1 MKKKILFIATL
12 VGMSMF
18 IGCQRFDFEEAHQ
31 EAIRQNAENI
41 FGKIDPN
48 QDWNSSVSGTV
59 TITADASLKTIS
71 RVQILTESPFMNPN
85 AQVVAEA
92 EVQKGQSVTLNY
104 DVLNSYTRLMAACID
119 NEGHY
124 HVKGFNIG
132 DEKVSFKSSATT
144 RAAARR
150 ASSDIDLS
158 AIELKYDNSFMSYN
172 ALRTLSDDNKYS
184 SWKGK
189 NWEKDRLW
197 WAAGSVSN
205 EWTMSNSTI
214 YRDATPL
221 SDEDTTTLNEIFSAS
236 LGRYDYKTNGDKD
249 PRNNLKLIN
258 ESSAVKL
265 YGNHLVS
272 NGKAPLT
279 LCPVQLASTE
289 AYWCDIYYYYYRTED
304 IPAGTTEA
312 DYIKTLPKFKAI
324 DLNDERKAFSAVTG
338 VAVNEPDT
346 NFCRQHEYLLPFYG
360 NASEFAEEPTEI
372 PPTLNSYGYTTNK
385 KFYRIYNYSGNS
397 KAKPDPIPESKHYIT
412 YGTKTENLKAEYTDN
427 IEYQLWQI
435 FTNAKDNTMML
446 YNVGSKKFMWWN
458 NNGEYVEFK
467 DIAENSL
474 KNYTVYLTDGKWNP
488 YAIDKITEQKV
499 YIYSAYKNNCIKAL
513 IDTGREYLYRGGTN
527 ISGDYQITR
536 EWTFEEYKAESY
548 PAEAI
553 TDFDLP
559 LKYFSTTYIETPHES
574 ISAII
579 PEGYRIGFM
588 IRKDNGKKTEEMGGD
603 KRGCLYGY
611 GELNKEI
618 NTYGQFKTAVTKF
631 KMAEDSP
638 RMATFTAN
646 GKTYLCFEEGADA
659 QFSDV
664 IVELGG
670 YDTDVYESD
679 PTGNSGSGQSTA
691 TRMLYDEIEPEGTT
705 YMLLFEDRAT
715 SADYDMNDVV
725 LRCRRQ
731 TGVNSGRVDL
741 SLVAAGGLDEVEI
754 RGIEG
759 TYVKGYELNE
769 KEVHEIF
776 DVNYATGYDRFVN
789 TVDGKPVIDPCK
801 GVYELP
807 AGMTIPQFLAKIY
820 IVNKTTGDVIRVPK
834 TGAEPLAIIMPF
846 DFKYPKERQM
856 ITGAYTEFLQWAQDA
871 TGHNDWYNHIEE
883 NTVYPIDNIIS
894 K

>member
-48 QDWNSSVSGTV
+48 QDWNSSVSGTT
-59 TITADASLKTIS
+59 TITADAPLKTIA
-71 RVQILTESPFMNPN
+71 RVQILTESPFMNPD
-85 AQVVAEA
+85 AKVIAETEA
-92 EVQKGQSVTLNY
+92 QKGQTVTLDY
-104 DVLNSYTRLMAACID
+104 DVLNSYTRLIAACID

-124 HVKGFNIG
+124 HIKGFNIG
-132 DEKVSFKSSATT
+132 DEKVSFKSGATT

-324 DLNDERKAFSAVTG
+324 DLNDERKAFSTASG
-338 VAVNEPDT
+338 IAVNESDV
-346 NFCRQHEYLLPFYG
+346 NFRRLHEYLLPFYG

-372 PPTLNSYGYTTNK
+372 PPTLNSYGYTTNGY
-385 KFYRIYNYSGNS
+385 FYRIYNNS
-397 KAKPDPIPESKHYIT
+397 DGADHYIT
-412 YGTKTENLKAEYTDN
+412 NGGPDDDLKDAYTENVED
-427 IEYQLWQI
+427 QLWQI
-435 FTNAKDNTMML
+435 FANSANGTFMF
-446 YNVGSKKFMWWN
+446 YNVGSKKFLWC
-458 NNGEYVEFK
+458 NNGRPEIK
-467 DIAENSL
+467 DINEKTL
-474 KNYTVYLTDGKWNP
+474 DKYTFFITDSKINP
-488 YAIDKITEQKV
+488 TEGRDKV
-499 YIYSAYKNNCIKAL
+499 YIYSFNQEKCLKSDAGTRLGVGNKNS
-513 IDTGREYLYRGGTN
+513 TN
-527 ISGDYQITR
+527 QYR
-536 EWTFEEYKAESY
+536 EWTFEEYNY
-548 PAEAI
+548 QAEAI

-820 IVNKTTGDVIRVPK
+820 IINKTTGDVIRVPK

-856 ITGAYTEFLQWAQDA
+856 ITGAYKEFLQWAQDA

>member
-48 QDWNSSVSGTV
+48 QDWNSSVSGTI
-59 TITADASLKTIS
+59 TITADAPLKTIA
-71 RVQILTESPFMNPN
+71 RVQILTESPFMNPD
-85 AQVVAEA
+85 AKVIAETEA
-92 EVQKGQSVTLNY
+92 QKGQTVTLDY
-104 DVLNSYTRLMAACID
+104 DVLNSYTRLIAACID

-124 HVKGFNIG
+124 HIKGFNIG
-132 DEKVSFKSSATT
+132 DEKVSFKSGATT

-197 WAAGSVSN
+197 WASGSVSN

-324 DLNDERKAFSAVTG
+324 DLNDERKAFSTASG
-338 VAVNEPDT
+338 IAVNESDV
-346 NFCRQHEYLLPFYG
+346 NFRRLHEYLLPFYG

-372 PPTLNSYGYTTNK
+372 PPTLNSYGYTTNGY
-385 KFYRIYNYSGNS
+385 FYRIYNNS
-397 KAKPDPIPESKHYIT
+397 DGADHYIT
-412 YGTKTENLKAEYTDN
+412 NGGPDDDLKDAYTENVED
-427 IEYQLWQI
+427 QLWQI
-435 FTNAKDNTMML
+435 FANSANGTFMF
-446 YNVGSKKFMWWN
+446 YNVGSKKFLWC
-458 NNGEYVEFK
+458 NNGRPEIK
-467 DIAENSL
+467 DINEKTL
-474 KNYTVYLTDGKWNP
+474 DKYTFFITDSKINP
-488 YAIDKITEQKV
+488 TEGRDKV
-499 YIYSAYKNNCIKAL
+499 YIYSFNQEKCLKSDAGTRLGVGNKNS
-513 IDTGREYLYRGGTN
+513 TN
-527 ISGDYQITR
+527 QYR
-536 EWTFEEYKAESY
+536 EWTFEEYNY
-548 PAEAI
+548 QAEAI

-631 KMAEDSP
+631 KMAENSP

-691 TRMLYDEIEPEGTT
+691 TRILYEEKEIPGST
-705 YMLLFEDRAT
+705 YMLLFEDRSS

-725 LRCRRQ
+725 LRCERL
-731 TGVNSGRVDL
+731 TGSYKDQVVL
-741 SLVAAGGLDEVEI
+741 TLVAAGGLDNVII

-759 TYVKGYELNE
+759 EYVEGYSL
-769 KEVHEIF
+769 KDREVHDIF
-776 DVNYATGYDRFVN
+776 RKADATGYDRFIN
-789 TVDGKPVIDPCK
+789 TVDGQKTEQPRPCTYK
-801 GVYELP
+801 LP

-820 IVNKTTGDVIRVPK
+820 IENQTTGDVITVPT
-834 TGAEPLAIIMPF
+834 TGAAPLAIIMPF

-871 TGHNDWYNHIEE
+871 TGHTDWYNHVEE
-883 NTVYPIDNIIS
+883 NTVYPID
-894 K
+894 KLAGF

>member
-48 QDWNSSVSGTV
+48 QDWNSSVSGTI
-59 TITADASLKTIS
+59 TITADAPLKTIA
-71 RVQILTESPFMNPN
+71 RVQILTESPFMNPD
-85 AQVVAEA
+85 AKVIAETEA
-92 EVQKGQSVTLNY
+92 QKGQTVTLDY
-104 DVLNSYTRLMAACID
+104 DVLNSYTRLIAACID

-124 HVKGFNIG
+124 HIKGFNIG
-132 DEKVSFKSSATT
+132 DEKVSFKSGATT

-324 DLNDERKAFSAVTG
+324 DLNDERKAFSTASG
-338 VAVNEPDT
+338 IAVNESDV
-346 NFCRQHEYLLPFYG
+346 NFRRLHEYLLPFYG

-372 PPTLNSYGYTTNK
+372 PPTLNSYGYTTNGY
-385 KFYRIYNYSGNS
+385 FYRIYNNS
-397 KAKPDPIPESKHYIT
+397 DGADHYIT
-412 YGTKTENLKAEYTDN
+412 NGGPDDDLKDAYTENVED
-427 IEYQLWQI
+427 QLWQI
-435 FTNAKDNTMML
+435 FANSANGTFMF
-446 YNVGSKKFMWWN
+446 YNVGSKKFLWC
-458 NNGEYVEFK
+458 NNGRPEIK
-467 DIAENSL
+467 DINEKTL
-474 KNYTVYLTDGKWNP
+474 DKYTFFITDSKINP
-488 YAIDKITEQKV
+488 TEGRDKV
-499 YIYSAYKNNCIKAL
+499 YIYSFNQEKCLKSDAGTRLGVGNKNS
-513 IDTGREYLYRGGTN
+513 TN
-527 ISGDYQITR
+527 QYR
-536 EWTFEEYKAESY
+536 EWTFEEYNY
-548 PAEAI
+548 QAEAI

-631 KMAEDSP
+631 KMAENSP

-691 TRMLYDEIEPEGTT
+691 TRILYEEKEIPGST
-705 YMLLFEDRAT
+705 YMLLFEDRSS

-725 LRCRRQ
+725 LRCERL
-731 TGVNSGRVDL
+731 TGSYKDQVVL
-741 SLVAAGGLDEVEI
+741 TLVAAGGLDNVII

-759 TYVKGYELNE
+759 EYVEGYSL
-769 KEVHEIF
+769 KDREVHDIF
-776 DVNYATGYDRFVN
+776 RKADATGYDRFIN
-789 TVDGKPVIDPCK
+789 TVDGQKTEQPRPCTYK
-801 GVYELP
+801 LP

-820 IVNKTTGDVIRVPK
+820 IENQTTGDVITVPT
-834 TGAEPLAIIMPF
+834 TGAAPLAIIMPF

-871 TGHNDWYNHIEE
+871 TGHTDWYNHVEE
-883 NTVYPIDNIIS
+883 NTVYPID
-894 K
+894 KLAGF

>member
-48 QDWNSSVSGTV
+48 QDWNSSVSGTI
-59 TITADASLKTIS
+59 TITADAPLKTIA
-71 RVQILTESPFMNPN
+71 RVQILTESPFMNPD
-85 AQVVAEA
+85 AKVIAETEA
-92 EVQKGQSVTLNY
+92 QKGQTVTLDY
-104 DVLNSYTRLMAACID
+104 DVLNSYTRLIAACID

-124 HVKGFNIG
+124 HIKGFNIG
-132 DEKVSFKSSATT
+132 DEKVSFKSGATT

-360 NASEFAEEPTEI
+360 NASEFAEEPIET
-372 PPTLNSYGYTTNK
+372 PPTLNSYGYTTNGY
-385 KFYRIYNYSGNS
+385 FYRIYNNS
-397 KAKPDPIPESKHYIT
+397 DGADHYIT
-412 YGTKTENLKAEYTDN
+412 NGGPDDDLKDAYTENVED
-427 IEYQLWQI
+427 QLWQI
-435 FTNAKDNTMML
+435 FANSANGTFMF
-446 YNVGSKKFMWWN
+446 YNVGSKKFLWC
-458 NNGEYVEFK
+458 NNGRPEIK
-467 DIAENSL
+467 DINEKTL
-474 KNYTVYLTDGKWNP
+474 DKYTFFITDSKINP
-488 YAIDKITEQKV
+488 TEGRDKV
-499 YIYSAYKNNCIKAL
+499 YIYSFNQEKCLKSDAGTRLGVGNKNS
-513 IDTGREYLYRGGTN
+513 TN
-527 ISGDYQITR
+527 QYR
-536 EWTFEEYKAESY
+536 EWTFEEYNY
-548 PAEAI
+548 QAEAI

-631 KMAEDSP
+631 KMAENSP

-691 TRMLYDEIEPEGTT
+691 TRILYEEKEVPGST
-705 YMLLFEDRAT
+705 YMLLFEDRSS

-725 LRCRRQ
+725 LRCERL
-731 TGVNSGRVDL
+731 TGSYKDQVVL
-741 SLVAAGGLDEVEI
+741 TLVAAGGLDNVII

-759 TYVKGYELNE
+759 EYVEGYSL
-769 KEVHEIF
+769 KDREVHDIF
-776 DVNYATGYDRFVN
+776 RKADATGYDRFIN
-789 TVDGKPVIDPCK
+789 TVDGQKTEQPRPCTYK
-801 GVYELP
+801 LP

-820 IVNKTTGDVIRVPK
+820 IENQTTGDVITVPT
-834 TGAEPLAIIMPF
+834 TGAAPLAIIMPF

-871 TGHNDWYNHIEE
+871 TGHNDWYNHVEE
-883 NTVYPIDNIIS
+883 NTVYPID
-894 K
+894 KLAGF

>member
-289 AYWCDIYYYYYRTED
+289 AYWCDIYYYYYRAED

-324 DLNDERKAFSAVTG
+324 DLNDERKAFSTASG
-338 VAVNEPDT
+338 IAVNESDV
-346 NFCRQHEYLLPFYG
+346 NFRRLHEYLLPFYG

-372 PPTLNSYGYTTNK
+372 PPTLNSYGYTTNGY
-385 KFYRIYNYSGNS
+385 FYRIYNNS
-397 KAKPDPIPESKHYIT
+397 DGADHYIT
-412 YGTKTENLKAEYTDN
+412 NGGPDDDLKDAYTENVED
-427 IEYQLWQI
+427 QLWQI
-435 FTNAKDNTMML
+435 FANSANGTFMF
-446 YNVGSKKFMWWN
+446 YNVGSKKFLWC
-458 NNGEYVEFK
+458 NNGRPEIK
-467 DIAENSL
+467 DINEKTL
-474 KNYTVYLTDGKWNP
+474 DKYTFFITDSKINP
-488 YAIDKITEQKV
+488 TEGRDKV
-499 YIYSAYKNNCIKAL
+499 YIYSFNQEKCLKSDAGTRLGVGNKNS
-513 IDTGREYLYRGGTN
+513 TN
-527 ISGDYQITR
+527 QYR
-536 EWTFEEYKAESY
+536 EWTFEEYNY
-548 PAEAI
+548 QAEAI

-631 KMAEDSP
+631 KMAENSP

-646 GKTYLCFEEGADA
+646 GKTYLCFEEGADT

-820 IVNKTTGDVIRVPK
+820 IINKTTGDVIRVPK

-856 ITGAYTEFLQWAQDA
+856 ITGAYKEFLQWAQDA

>member
-48 QDWNSSVSGTV
+48 QDWNSSVSGTI
-59 TITADASLKTIS
+59 TITADAPLKTIA
-71 RVQILTESPFMNPN
+71 RVQILTESPFMNPD
-85 AQVVAEA
+85 AKVIAETEA
-92 EVQKGQSVTLNY
+92 QKGQTVTLDY
-104 DVLNSYTRLMAACID
+104 DVLNSYTRLIAACID

-124 HVKGFNIG
+124 HIKGFNIG
-132 DEKVSFKSSATT
+132 DEKVSFKSGATT

-158 AIELKYDNSFMSYN
+158 AIELKYDNSFLSYN

-360 NASEFAEEPTEI
+360 NASEFAEEPIET
-372 PPTLNSYGYTTNK
+372 PPTLNSYGYTTNGY
-385 KFYRIYNYSGNS
+385 FYRIYNNS
-397 KAKPDPIPESKHYIT
+397 DGADHYIT
-412 YGTKTENLKAEYTDN
+412 NGGPDDDLKDAYTENVED
-427 IEYQLWQI
+427 QLWQI
-435 FTNAKDNTMML
+435 FANSANGTFMF
-446 YNVGSKKFMWWN
+446 YNVGSKKFLWC
-458 NNGEYVEFK
+458 NNGRPEIK
-467 DIAENSL
+467 DINEKTL
-474 KNYTVYLTDGKWNP
+474 DKYTFFITDSKINP
-488 YAIDKITEQKV
+488 TEGRDKV
-499 YIYSAYKNNCIKAL
+499 YIYSFNQEKCLKSDAGTRLGVGNKNS
-513 IDTGREYLYRGGTN
+513 TN
-527 ISGDYQITR
+527 QYR
-536 EWTFEEYKAESY
+536 EWTFEEYNY
-548 PAEAI
+548 QAEAI

-631 KMAEDSP
+631 KMAENSP

-691 TRMLYDEIEPEGTT
+691 TRILYEEKEIPGST
-705 YMLLFEDRAT
+705 YMLLFEDRSS

-725 LRCRRQ
+725 LRCERL
-731 TGVNSGRVDL
+731 TGSYKDQVVL
-741 SLVAAGGLDEVEI
+741 TLVAAGGLDNVII

-759 TYVKGYELNE
+759 EYVEGYSL
-769 KEVHEIF
+769 KDREVHDIF
-776 DVNYATGYDRFVN
+776 RKADATGYDRFIN
-789 TVDGKPVIDPCK
+789 TVDGQKTEQPRPCTYK
-801 GVYELP
+801 LP

-820 IVNKTTGDVIRVPK
+820 IENQTTGDVITVPT
-834 TGAEPLAIIMPF
+834 TGAAPLAIIMPF

-871 TGHNDWYNHIEE
+871 TGHNDWYNHVEE
-883 NTVYPIDNIIS
+883 NTVYPID
-894 K
+894 KLAGF

>member
-48 QDWNSSVSGTV
+48 QDWNSSVSGTI
-59 TITADASLKTIS
+59 TITADAPLKTIA
-71 RVQILTESPFMNPN
+71 RVQILTESPFMNPD
-85 AQVVAEA
+85 AKVIAETEA
-92 EVQKGQSVTLNY
+92 QKGQTVTLDY
-104 DVLNSYTRLMAACID
+104 DVLNSYTRLIAACID

-124 HVKGFNIG
+124 HIKGFNIG
-132 DEKVSFKSSATT
+132 DEKVSFKSGATT

-324 DLNDERKAFSAVTG
+324 DLNDERKAFSTASG
-338 VAVNEPDT
+338 IAVNESDV
-346 NFCRQHEYLLPFYG
+346 NFRRLHEYLLPFYG

-372 PPTLNSYGYTTNK
+372 PPTLNSYGYTTNGY
-385 KFYRIYNYSGNS
+385 FYRIYNNS
-397 KAKPDPIPESKHYIT
+397 EGADHYIT
-412 YGTKTENLKAEYTDN
+412 NGGPDDDLKDAYTENVED
-427 IEYQLWQI
+427 QLWQI
-435 FTNAKDNTMML
+435 FANSANGTFMF
-446 YNVGSKKFMWWN
+446 YNVGSKKFLWC
-458 NNGEYVEFK
+458 NNGRPEIK
-467 DIAENSL
+467 DINEKTL
-474 KNYTVYLTDGKWNP
+474 DKYTFFITDSKINP
-488 YAIDKITEQKV
+488 TEGRDKV
-499 YIYSAYKNNCIKAL
+499 YIYSFNQEKCLKSDAGTRLGVGNKNS
-513 IDTGREYLYRGGTN
+513 TN
-527 ISGDYQITR
+527 QYR
-536 EWTFEEYKAESY
+536 EWTFEEYNY
-548 PAEAI
+548 QAEAI

-646 GKTYLCFEEGADA
+646 GKTYLCFEEGADT

-691 TRMLYDEIEPEGTT
+691 TRILYEEKEIPGST
-705 YMLLFEDRAT
+705 YMLLFEDRSS

-725 LRCRRQ
+725 LRCERL
-731 TGVNSGRVDL
+731 TGSYKDQVVL
-741 SLVAAGGLDEVEI
+741 TLVAAGGLDNVII

-759 TYVKGYELNE
+759 EYVEGYSL
-769 KEVHEIF
+769 KDREVHDIF
-776 DVNYATGYDRFVN
+776 RKADATGYDRFIN
-789 TVDGKPVIDPCK
+789 TVDGQKTEQPRPCTYK
-801 GVYELP
+801 LP

-820 IVNKTTGDVIRVPK
+820 IENQTTGDVITVPT
-834 TGAEPLAIIMPF
+834 TGAAPLAIIMPF

-871 TGHNDWYNHIEE
+871 TGHNDWYNHVEE
-883 NTVYPIDNIIS
+883 NTVYPID
-894 K
+894 KLAGF

>member
-48 QDWNSSVSGTV
+48 QDWNSSVSGTI
-59 TITADASLKTIS
+59 TITADAPLKTIA
-71 RVQILTESPFMNPN
+71 RVQILTESPFMNPD
-85 AQVVAEA
+85 AKVIAETEA
-92 EVQKGQSVTLNY
+92 QKGQTVTLDY
-104 DVLNSYTRLMAACID
+104 DVLNSYTRLIAACID

-124 HVKGFNIG
+124 HIKGFNIG
-132 DEKVSFKSSATT
+132 DEKVSFKSGATT

-360 NASEFAEEPTEI
+360 NASEFAEEPIET
-372 PPTLNSYGYTTNK
+372 PPTLNSYGYTTNGY
-385 KFYRIYNYSGNS
+385 FYRIYNNS
-397 KAKPDPIPESKHYIT
+397 DGADHYIT
-412 YGTKTENLKAEYTDN
+412 NGGPDDDLKDAYTENVED
-427 IEYQLWQI
+427 QLWQI
-435 FTNAKDNTMML
+435 FANSANGTFMF
-446 YNVGSKKFMWWN
+446 YNVGSKKFLWC
-458 NNGEYVEFK
+458 NNGRPEIK
-467 DIAENSL
+467 DINEKTL
-474 KNYTVYLTDGKWNP
+474 DKYTFFITDSKINP
-488 YAIDKITEQKV
+488 TEGRDKV
-499 YIYSAYKNNCIKAL
+499 YIYSFNQEKCLKSDAGTRLGVGNKNS
-513 IDTGREYLYRGGTN
+513 TN
-527 ISGDYQITR
+527 QYR
-536 EWTFEEYKAESY
+536 EWTFEEYNY
-548 PAEAI
+548 QAEAI

-631 KMAEDSP
+631 KMAENSP

-691 TRMLYDEIEPEGTT
+691 TRILYEEKEIPGST
-705 YMLLFEDRAT
+705 YMLLFEDRSS

-725 LRCRRQ
+725 LRCERL
-731 TGVNSGRVDL
+731 TGSYKDQVVL
-741 SLVAAGGLDEVEI
+741 TLVAAGGLDNVII

-759 TYVKGYELNE
+759 EYVEGYSL
-769 KEVHEIF
+769 KDREVHDIF
-776 DVNYATGYDRFVN
+776 RKADATGYDRFIN
-789 TVDGKPVIDPCK
+789 TVDGQKTEQPRPCTYK
-801 GVYELP
+801 LP

-820 IVNKTTGDVIRVPK
+820 IENQTTGDVITVPT
-834 TGAEPLAIIMPF
+834 TGAAPLAIIMPF

-871 TGHNDWYNHIEE
+871 TGHNDWYNHVEE
-883 NTVYPIDNIIS
+883 NTVYPID
-894 K
+894 KLAGF

>member
-59 TITADASLKTIS
+59 TITADAPLKTIA
-71 RVQILTESPFMNPN
+71 RVQILTESPFMNPD

-132 DEKVSFKSSATT
+132 DEKVSFKSGATT

-158 AIELKYDNSFMSYN
+158 TIELKYDNSFLSYN

-197 WAAGSVSN
+197 WASGSVSN
-205 EWTMSNSTI
+205 GWTMSNSTI

-372 PPTLNSYGYTTNK
+372 PPTLNSYGYTTNGY
-385 KFYRIYNYSGNS
+385 FYRIYNNS
-397 KAKPDPIPESKHYIT
+397 DGADHYIT
-412 YGTKTENLKAEYTDN
+412 NGGPDDDLKDAYTENVED
-427 IEYQLWQI
+427 QLWQI
-435 FTNAKDNTMML
+435 FANSANGTFMF
-446 YNVGSKKFMWWN
+446 YNVGSKKFLWC
-458 NNGEYVEFK
+458 NNGRPEIK
-467 DIAENSL
+467 DINEKTL
-474 KNYTVYLTDGKWNP
+474 DKYTFFITDSKINP
-488 YAIDKITEQKV
+488 TEGRDKV
-499 YIYSAYKNNCIKAL
+499 YIYSFNQEKCLKSDAGTRLGVGNKNS
-513 IDTGREYLYRGGTN
+513 TN
-527 ISGDYQITR
+527 QYR
-536 EWTFEEYKAESY
+536 EWTFEEYNY
-548 PAEAI
+548 QAEAI

-611 GELNKEI
+611 GELNREI

-631 KMAEDSP
+631 KMAENSP

-679 PTGNSGSGQSTA
+679 PTGNSGSGQSVS
-691 TRMLYDEIEPEGTT
+691 TRVLYDEIEPEGTT

-856 ITGAYTEFLQWAQDA
+856 ITGAYKEFLQWAQDA

-883 NTVYPIDNIIS
+883 NTVYPID
-894 K
+894 KLAGF

>member
-48 QDWNSSVSGTV
+48 QDWNSSVSGTI
-59 TITADASLKTIS
+59 TITADAPLKTIA
-71 RVQILTESPFMNPN
+71 RVQILTESPFMNPD
-85 AQVVAEA
+85 AKVIAETEA
-92 EVQKGQSVTLNY
+92 QKGQTVTLDY
-104 DVLNSYTRLMAACID
+104 DVLNSYTRLIAACID

-124 HVKGFNIG
+124 HIKGFNIG
-132 DEKVSFKSSATT
+132 DEKVSFKSGATT

-324 DLNDERKAFSAVTG
+324 DLNDERKAFSTASG
-338 VAVNEPDT
+338 IAVNESDV
-346 NFCRQHEYLLPFYG
+346 NFRRLHEYLLPFYG

-372 PPTLNSYGYTTNK
+372 PPTLNSYGYTTNGY
-385 KFYRIYNYSGNS
+385 FYRIYNNS
-397 KAKPDPIPESKHYIT
+397 DGADHYIT
-412 YGTKTENLKAEYTDN
+412 NGGPDDDLKDAYTENVED
-427 IEYQLWQI
+427 QLWQI
-435 FTNAKDNTMML
+435 FANSANGTFMF
-446 YNVGSKKFMWWN
+446 YNVGSKKFLWC
-458 NNGEYVEFK
+458 NNGRPEIK
-467 DIAENSL
+467 DINEKTL
-474 KNYTVYLTDGKWNP
+474 DKYTFFITDSKINP
-488 YAIDKITEQKV
+488 TEGRDKV
-499 YIYSAYKNNCIKAL
+499 YIYSFNQEKCLKSDAGTRLGVGNKNS
-513 IDTGREYLYRGGTN
+513 TN
-527 ISGDYQITR
+527 QYR
-536 EWTFEEYKAESY
+536 EWTFEEYNY
-548 PAEAI
+548 QAEAI

-820 IVNKTTGDVIRVPK
+820 IINKTTGDVIRVPK

-856 ITGAYTEFLQWAQDA
+856 ITGAYKEFLQWAQDA

>member
-48 QDWNSSVSGTV
+48 QDWNSSVSGTI
-59 TITADASLKTIS
+59 TITADAPLKTIA
-71 RVQILTESPFMNPN
+71 RVQILTESPFMNPD
-85 AQVVAEA
+85 AKVIAETEA
-92 EVQKGQSVTLNY
+92 QKGQTVTLDY
-104 DVLNSYTRLMAACID
+104 DVLNSYTRLIAACID

-124 HVKGFNIG
+124 HIKGFNIG
-132 DEKVSFKSSATT
+132 DEKVSFKSGATT

-324 DLNDERKAFSAVTG
+324 DLNDERKAFSTASG
-338 VAVNEPDT
+338 IAVNESDV
-346 NFCRQHEYLLPFYG
+346 NFRRLHEYLLPFYG

-372 PPTLNSYGYTTNK
+372 PPTLNSYGYTTNGY
-385 KFYRIYNYSGNS
+385 FYRIYNNS
-397 KAKPDPIPESKHYIT
+397 DGADHYIT
-412 YGTKTENLKAEYTDN
+412 NGGPDDDLKDAYTENVED
-427 IEYQLWQI
+427 QLWQI
-435 FTNAKDNTMML
+435 FANSANGTFMF
-446 YNVGSKKFMWWN
+446 YNVGSKKFLWC
-458 NNGEYVEFK
+458 NNGRPEIK
-467 DIAENSL
+467 DINEKTL
-474 KNYTVYLTDGKWNP
+474 DKYTFFITDSKINP
-488 YAIDKITEQKV
+488 TEGRDKV
-499 YIYSAYKNNCIKAL
+499 YIYSFNQEKCLKSDAGTRLGVGNKNS
-513 IDTGREYLYRGGTN
+513 TN
-527 ISGDYQITR
+527 QYR
-536 EWTFEEYKAESY
+536 EWTFEEYNY
-548 PAEAI
+548 QAEAI

-691 TRMLYDEIEPEGTT
+691 TRILYEEKEIPGST
-705 YMLLFEDRAT
+705 YMLLFEDRSS

-725 LRCRRQ
+725 LRCERL
-731 TGVNSGRVDL
+731 TGSYKDQVVL
-741 SLVAAGGLDEVEI
+741 TLVAAGGLDNVII

-759 TYVKGYELNE
+759 EYVEGYSL
-769 KEVHEIF
+769 KDREVHDIF
-776 DVNYATGYDRFVN
+776 RKADATGYDRFIN
-789 TVDGKPVIDPCK
+789 TVDGQKTEQPRPCTYK
-801 GVYELP
+801 LP

-820 IVNKTTGDVIRVPK
+820 IENQTTGDVITVPT
-834 TGAEPLAIIMPF
+834 TGAAPLAIIMPF

-871 TGHNDWYNHIEE
+871 TGHNDWYNHVEE